1 MDFFKNKIS
10 LDDRA
15 IFDEFVNRFPHETS
29 GLSFSSIYMWSRE
42 YTYRYDIVNDFLC
55 ISGLSNFKGE
65 DEEPFLFPVLPRSGK
80 CDKAKLAET
89 LEYLIE
95 RFQQMGKPFV
105 MRLVPPHLR
114 EIYETAL
121 PGRFFFID
129 DRSNYDYLYRVR
141 DLAELRGKAFHGK
154 KNHLNRFHCEYGS
167 ACEVIPMSSS
177 LAEEALDLVSRING
191 AKEVSGC
198 EKILLEGE
206 SRMLEKVLADFERI
220 GLEGVALK
228 IGGTMQ
234 GFAFGGPLGGDT
246 IVEHV
251 EKANVSYNG
260 IYQKLNNEFCRSLGD
275 RYEFVNREED
285 MGLEGLRKS
294 KMSYRPV
301 RLVDKYIAL
310 IDGDEEG
317 LKRYGK
323 PY

>member
-1 MDFFKNKIS
+1 
-10 LDDRA
+10 
-15 IFDEFVNRFPHETS
+15 
-29 GLSFSSIYMWSRE
+29 
-42 YTYRYDIVNDFLC
+42 
-55 ISGLSNFKGE
+55 
-65 DEEPFLFPVLPRSGK
+65 
-80 CDKAKLAET
+80 
-89 LEYLIE
+89 
-95 RFQQMGKPFV
+95 
-105 MRLVPPHLR
+105 
-114 EIYETAL
+114 
-121 PGRFFFID
+121 
-129 DRSNYDYLYRVR
+129 
-141 DLAELRGKAFHGK
+141 
-154 KNHLNRFHCEYGS
+154 
-167 ACEVIPMSSS
+167 MSSS
-177 LAEEALDLVSRING
+177 LAGEALDLVSRING